1 MGARA
6 ARFSV
11 QQLTAEPDLTTEALA
26 RDEKIVERHLRF
38 LLPLGYVS
46 PKIIAA
52 IIDGTAPSHI
62 TASTLAR
69 GLPYSWAEQERIL
82 R

>member
-11 QQLTAEPDLTTEALA
+11 QRLTAEPDLTTEALA
-26 RDEKIVERHLRF
+26 RDENIVERHLRF
-38 LLPLGYVS
+38 LLPLAYVS
-46 PKIIAA
+46 QKNIAA
-52 IIDGTAPSHI
+52 IINGAAPSQV

-69 GLPYSWAEQERIL
+69 GLPYRWAEQERIL
-82 R
+82 S